1 MTLDDWVG
9 SHRFLQPIALM
20 RARID
25 AAVDAGASATAL
37 PAWDD
42 YAEDF
47 ATGVPL
53 LRSFEAAVDLEP
65 AGRRIVGAIDRL
77 ALSERSESNG
87 LASDQE
93 RDALTEDARALSL
106 ELDGVGETPH
116 RLVVEWL
123 LGDDGWMPPAAGLL
137 RCAGWLALAAS
148 LRPVLDGFAG
158 WRDDDRW
165 LRRYCPACGSLP
177 AMAQLAGRDPG
188 RRRMLSCGC
197 CGSRWRYGRTE
208 CPFCEAESHRLAGH
222 AVHGE
227 GGLRIDYC
235 EACRAYLKTY
245 DGEGDEAVLL
255 ADWTSF
261 HLDVVAQDRG
271 LKRVAASLYDLEP
284 TAFHGPPPAFGGNS
298 GAPEPRTIASLT

>member
-9 SHRFLQPIALM
+9 SHPFLQPIARM

-25 AAVDAGASATAL
+25 AAVGDAGSATVAV
-37 PAWDD
+37 PAWAWDEC
-42 YAEDF
+42 AGDF
-47 ATGVPL
+47 DNGVPL
-53 LRSFEAAVDLEP
+53 LRSLDAAIDLEP
-65 AGRRIVGAIDRL
+65 AGRRIVA
-77 ALSERSESNG
+77 AVEG
-87 LASDQE
+87 LAWDPASGFLADG
-93 RDALTEDARALSL
+93 ARALVA
-106 ELDGVGETPH
+106 ELDRVHEPPP

-123 LGDDGWMPPAAGLL
+123 LGDNGWDPPAPGLL
-137 RCAGWLALAAS
+137 RCAGWLAMSAA
-148 LRPVLDGFAG
+148 LRPLLDSHAR

-188 RRRMLSCGC
+188 RRRLLSCSQC
-197 CGSRWRYGRTE
+197 ASRWRYGRTE
-208 CPFCEAESHRLAGH
+208 CPFCEKDSQRLAGH

-271 LKRVAASLYDLEP
+271 LKRAASSLYDLDP
-284 TAFHGPPPAFGGNS
+284 TTFHGPPAFGGDS
-298 GAPEPRTIASLT
+298 GASEPRTIASLT

>member
-9 SHRFLQPIALM
+9 SHPFLQPIARM

-25 AAVDAGASATAL
+25 AAVDTGASATAL
-37 PAWDD
+37 PAWDA

-47 ATGVPL
+47 AMGAPL
-53 LRSFEAAVDLEP
+53 LRSFDAAVDLEP
-65 AGRRIVGAIDRL
+65 AGRRIVGAVDRL
-77 ALSERSESNG
+77 ASG
-87 LASDQE
+87 PAGDP
-93 RDALTEDARALSL
+93 LTEGARALCL
-106 ELDGVGETPH
+106 ELDGVGESPH
-116 RLVVEWL
+116 RLVVDWL
-123 LGDDGWMPPAAGLL
+123 LGDDRWMPPAAGLL
-137 RCAGWLALAAS
+137 HCAGWLALSAS
-148 LRPVLDGFAG
+148 LRPVLDGFAR

-188 RRRMLSCGC
+188 RRRLLSCSQC
-197 CGSRWRYGRTE
+197 ASRWRYGRTE
-208 CPFCEAESHRLAGH
+208 CPFCEKDSQRLAGH

-271 LKRVAASLYDLEP
+271 LKRAASSLYDLDP
-284 TAFHGPPPAFGGNS
+284 TTFHGPPAFGGDS
-298 GAPEPRTIASLT
+298 GASEPRTIASLT

>member
-1 MTLDDWVG
+1 MTLDDWVR
-9 SHRFLQPIALM
+9 SHRFLQPVALM

-25 AAVDAGASATAL
+25 AAVDAGAAAAAL

-47 ATGVPL
+47 ATGMPL
-53 LRSFEAAVDLEP
+53 LRSFDAAVDLEP

-77 ALSERSESNG
+77 ASG
-87 LASDQE
+87 PE
-93 RDALTEDARALSL
+93 RDALTVDARALSL
-106 ELDGVGETPH
+106 ELDGVGEPPH

-123 LGDDGWMPPAAGLL
+123 LGDDRWMPPVAGLL
-137 RCAGWLALAAS
+137 RCAGWLALSAS
-148 LRPVLDGFAG
+148 LGPVLDGFAR

-188 RRRMLSCGC
+188 RRRLLSCGC

-208 CPFCEAESHRLAGH
+208 CPFCETDSHRLAGH

-245 DGEGDEAVLL
+245 DGEGDEAVML

-261 HLDVVAQDRG
+261 HLDVAAQDRG
-271 LKRVAASLYDLEP
+271 LKRVAASLYDLES
-284 TAFHGPPPAFGGNS
+284 TTFHGPPAFGGPS
-298 GAPEPRTIASLT
+298 GAPEPRPIASLT

>member
-1 MTLDDWVG
+1 MTLGDWLR
-9 SHRFLQPIALM
+9 SHPFLEPIAHV

-25 AAVDAGASATAL
+25 AAVGIGGAATIPL
-37 PAWDD
+37 PAWEE
-42 YAEDF
+42 YAAEF

-53 LRSFEAAVDLEP
+53 LRSFDAALDLEP
-65 AGRRIVGAIDRL
+65 AGRRIVAAIDRL
-77 ALSERSESNG
+77 ASDPAAGS
-87 LASDQE
+87 LA
-93 RDALTEDARALSL
+93 EDARAVRAEL
-106 ELDGVGETPH
+106 EGVGEPPP

-123 LGDDGWMPPAAGLL
+123 LGDDRWQPPGGGLL
-137 RCAGWLALAAS
+137 RCVGWLAMSAS
-148 LRPVLDGFAG
+148 LRPVLDAFDAV
-158 WRDDDRW
+158 REDDRW

-188 RRRMLSCGC
+188 RRRLLSCGC

-208 CPFCEAESHRLAGH
+208 CPFCEKDSHRLAGH

-235 EACRAYLKTY
+235 EGCRAYLKTY

-261 HLDVVAQDRG
+261 HLDVVARDRG
-271 LKRVAASLYDLEP
+271 LKRAAASLYDLDP
-284 TAFHGPPPAFGGNS
+284 TTFHGPPAFGGDS
-298 GAPEPRTIASLT
+298 GASEPRRIASLT

>member
-1 MTLDDWVG
+1 VTLDDWVA
-9 SHRFLQPIALM
+9 SHSFLRPIALM

-47 ATGVPL
+47 AVGTPL
-53 LRSFEAAVDLEP
+53 LRSFDAAVDLEP

-77 ALSERSESNG
+77 ASG
-87 LASDQE
+87 PPG
-93 RDALTEDARALSL
+93 DALTKDARALCL
-106 ELDGVGETPH
+106 ELDGVGESPH
-116 RLVVEWL
+116 RLVVDWL
-123 LGDDGWMPPAAGLL
+123 LGDDRWLPPAAGLL
-137 RCAGWLALAAS
+137 QCAGWLALSAS
-148 LRPVLDGFAG
+148 LRPVLDGFAR

-165 LRRYCPACGSLP
+165 LRRYCPACGSPP

-188 RRRMLSCGC
+188 RRRLLSCGRC
-197 CGSRWRYGRTE
+197 ASRWRYGRTE
-208 CPFCEAESHRLAGH
+208 CPFCERDAQRLAGH

-271 LKRVAASLYDLEP
+271 LKRAASSLYDLDP
-284 TAFHGPPPAFGGNS
+284 TTFHGPPAFGGDS
-298 GAPEPRTIASLT
+298 GASEPRAIASLT

>member
-1 MTLDDWVG
+1 VTLDDWLR
-9 SHRFLQPIALM
+9 SHPFLEPIARM
-20 RARID
+20 RTRID
-25 AAVDAGASATAL
+25 AAIGDVGSATVAL
-37 PAWDD
+37 PAWGWDE

-47 ATGVPL
+47 GNGVPL
-53 LRSFEAAVDLEP
+53 LRSLESVIDLEP
-65 AGRRIVGAIDRL
+65 AGRHIVAAI
-77 ALSERSESNG
+77 EG
-87 LASDQE
+87 LAWDP
-93 RDALTEDARALSL
+93 AGGFLTEGARALVG
-106 ELDGVGETPH
+106 ELDRVNEPPQ

-123 LGDDGWMPPAAGLL
+123 LGDTGWDPPAAGLL
-137 RCAGWLALAAS
+137 RCAGWLAMSVA
-148 LRPVLDGFAG
+148 LRPLLDAHAR

-188 RRRMLSCGC
+188 RRRLLSCGC

-208 CPFCEAESHRLAGH
+208 CPFCEKDSHRLAGY

-227 GGLRIDYC
+227 GGLRIDHC
-235 EACRAYLKTY
+235 EACHVYLKTY

-284 TAFHGPPPAFGGNS
+284 TTFHGPTAYRGDSGG
-298 GAPEPRTIASLT
+298 AEPRTVASVH

>member
-1 MTLDDWVG
+1 MTLGDWLR
-9 SHRFLQPIALM
+9 SHPFLEPIAHV

-25 AAVDAGASATAL
+25 TAVGIGGAATIPL
-37 PAWDD
+37 PAWEE
-42 YAEDF
+42 YAAEF

-53 LRSFEAAVDLEP
+53 LRSFDAALDLEP
-65 AGRRIVGAIDRL
+65 AGRRIVAAIDRL
-77 ALSERSESNG
+77 ASDPAAGS
-87 LASDQE
+87 LA
-93 RDALTEDARALSL
+93 EDARAVRAEL
-106 ELDGVGETPH
+106 EGVGEPPP

-123 LGDDGWMPPAAGLL
+123 LGDDRWQPPGGGLL
-137 RCAGWLALAAS
+137 RCVGWLAMSAS
-148 LRPVLDGFAG
+148 LRPVLDAFDAV
-158 WRDDDRW
+158 REDDRW

-188 RRRMLSCGC
+188 RRRLLSCGC

-208 CPFCEAESHRLAGH
+208 CPFCEKDSHRLAGH

-235 EACRAYLKTY
+235 EGCRGYLKTY

-271 LKRVAASLYDLEP
+271 LKRAASSLYDLDP
-284 TAFHGPPPAFGGNS
+284 TTFHGPPAFGGDS
-298 GAPEPRTIASLT
+298 GASEPRTIASLT

>member
-1 MTLDDWVG
+1 VTLDDWVA
-9 SHRFLQPIALM
+9 SHSFLRPIALM

-47 ATGVPL
+47 AVGTPL
-53 LRSFEAAVDLEP
+53 LRSFDAAVDLEP

-77 ALSERSESNG
+77 ASG
-87 LASDQE
+87 PPG
-93 RDALTEDARALSL
+93 DALTKDARALCL
-106 ELDGVGETPH
+106 ELDGVGESPH
-116 RLVVEWL
+116 RLVVDWL
-123 LGDDGWMPPAAGLL
+123 LGDDRWLPPAAGLL
-137 RCAGWLALAAS
+137 QCAGWLALSAS
-148 LRPVLDGFAG
+148 LRPVLDGFAR

-165 LRRYCPACGSLP
+165 LRRYCPACGSPP

-188 RRRMLSCGC
+188 RRRLLSCGRC
-197 CGSRWRYGRTE
+197 ASRWRYGRTE
-208 CPFCEAESHRLAGH
+208 CPFCERDAQRLAGH

-271 LKRVAASLYDLEP
+271 LKRAASSLYDLDP
-284 TAFHGPPPAFGGNS
+284 TTFHGPPAFGGDS
-298 GAPEPRTIASLT
+298 GASEPRTIASLT

>member
-25 AAVDAGASATAL
+25 AAVDAGASETPL

-47 ATGVPL
+47 AMGVPL
-53 LRSFEAAVDLEP
+53 LRSFDAAVDLEP
-65 AGRRIVGAIDRL
+65 AGRRIVGAIDRI
-77 ALSERSESNG
+77 
-87 LASDQE
+87 ASGPE
-93 RDALTEDARALSL
+93 RDALTEDARALCL
-106 ELDGVGETPH
+106 ELDGVGEPPH
-116 RLVVEWL
+116 RLVIEWL
-123 LGDDGWMPPAAGLL
+123 LGDESWIPPAAGLL
-137 RCAGWLALAAS
+137 RCAGWLAVSAS
-148 LRPVLDGFAG
+148 LRPVLDGFAR

-197 CGSRWRYGRTE
+197 CGSRWRFGRTE
-208 CPFCEAESHRLAGH
+208 CPFCEQESHRLAGH

-235 EACRAYLKTY
+235 DACHAYLKTY
-245 DGEGDEAVLL
+245 DGEGNEAVLL

-271 LKRVAASLYDLEP
+271 LKRVAASLYDLG
-284 TAFHGPPPAFGGNS
+284 TTTFHGPPAFSGNS
-298 GAPEPRTIASLT
+298 GESESRTIASLS